1 MSRADSKNKSQAMA
15 HYMKAHPHQFP
26 DSVSG
31 GGWNG
36 MARRLSAVPAAQTPE
51 AVFNR
56 GWLGGLLA
64 HKLGWTCPLTDRMI
78 EAMKRSEAG

>member
-15 HYMKAHPHQFP
+15 HYMRSHPGQYP

-36 MARRLSAVPAAQTPE
+36 WARRLQAVPKGPMPQAQ
-51 AVFNR
+51 FDR
-56 GWLGGLLA
+56 GWIGGLLA
-64 HKLGWTCPLTDRMI
+64 HAIGFTCPLTDNMI
-78 EAMKRSEAG
+78 KQMKEK

>member
-15 HYMKAHPHQFP
+15 HYMRSHPGQYP

-36 MARRLSAVPAAQTPE
+36 WARRLH
-51 AVFNR
+51 R
-56 GWLGGLLA
+56 GWIGGLLA
-64 HKLGWTCPLTDRMI
+64 HAIGFTCPLTDNMI
-78 EAMKRSEAG
+78 KQMKEK